1 MENEK
6 PKVFS
11 IQVSN
16 ISCVNCATA
25 LTALLTSNLDD
36 PFLKVSVNIMNE
48 KVTLTAL
55 KE

>member
-1 MENEK
+1 MEDQK
-6 PKVFS
+6 PKVYS

-16 ISCVNCATA
+16 ISCVNCASA
-25 LTALLTSNLDD
+25 LTNLLTTNLQD

-55 KE
+55 K

>member
-1 MENEK
+1 M
-6 PKVFS
+6 VFS

-25 LTALLTSNLDD
+25 LTALLTNNIEDRS
-36 PFLKVSVNIMNE
+36 LKVSVNIMNE

-55 KE
+55 KQ